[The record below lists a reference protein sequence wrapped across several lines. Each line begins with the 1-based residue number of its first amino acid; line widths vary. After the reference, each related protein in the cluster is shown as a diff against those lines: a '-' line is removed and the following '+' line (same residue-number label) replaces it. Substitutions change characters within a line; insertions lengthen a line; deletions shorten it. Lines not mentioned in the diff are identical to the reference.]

1 MDEIRNSPLELRLVV
16 AGMHLQ
22 PEFGQTEAQIT
33 ADGFDIDARVPMAA
47 ADDEPG
53 SMVGAIAIGVSG
65 FARAFEQTDP
75 DVVLVLGDR
84 VEAFAAAIAGA
95 GSNRPVAH
103 LHGGEVTRGGLDESM
118 RHAITKLAHLHFAAT
133 DKSRLRIIQMGEDPR
148 RVFCVGAPGLDAARR
163 LARLSSQELERR
175 IGVPLRRPLVVLV
188 QHPVTTRADEAAGEI
203 RETLEAL
210 AAAGHQTICLYPNS
224 DAGGRRMIGVIES
237 FRDQPWLRIVPNLEH
252 TAYLSLLAT
261 ADVLVGNTS
270 SGIIEAPFFHLP
282 VVNIGERQAGRERG
296 DNVLDVPPRRDE
308 IGRAVAQAIGDTAFR
323 RRAHQSTSPYG
334 DGRAAER
341 VVETL
346 RRTRSG
352 PQLLQKQFVD

>member
-1 MDEIRNSPLELRLVV
+1 MDVIRSSALELRLVV

-22 PEFGQTEAQIT
+22 PEFGQTDAEIA
-33 ADGFDIDARVPMAA
+33 ADGFDVDARVPMTA

-53 SMVGAIAIGVSG
+53 SMVGAIAMGVSG
-65 FARAFEQTDP
+65 FGRAFHHTDP
-75 DVVLVLGDR
+75 GVVLVLGDR
-84 VEAFAAAIAGA
+84 VEAFAAAIAAA

-103 LHGGEVTRGGLDESM
+103 LHGGEITRGGLDESM

-133 DKSRLRIIQMGEDPR
+133 QRSRQRIIQMGENPS

-163 LARLSSQELERR
+163 LEPLSRQELERR
-175 IGVPLRRPLVVLV
+175 IGVPLGRPLVVLV
-188 QHPVTTRADEAAGEI
+188 QHPVTTRADEAGGEI

-210 AAAGHQTICLYPNS
+210 VGAGHQTICLYPNS
-224 DAGGRRMIGVIES
+224 DAGGRRMIAVIES
-237 FRDQPWLRIVPNLEH
+237 FRDQPWLRVVPNLEH
-252 TAYLSLLAT
+252 AAYLSLLAM

-296 DNVLDVPPRRDE
+296 DNVVDVMPRRDE
-308 IGRAVAQAIGDTAFR
+308 IGRAIAEAIGDTAFR
-323 RRAHQSTSPYG
+323 ERARKSESPYG

-341 VVETL
+341 VVEIL
-346 RRTRSG
+346 ERTTSG
-352 PQLLQKQFVD
+352 PELLQKQFVD

>member
-1 MDEIRNSPLELRLVV
+1 MDEIRNSALELRLVV

-22 PEFGQTEAQIT
+22 PEFGQTEAEIA

-47 ADDEPG
+47 ADDEAS
-53 SMVGAIAIGVSG
+53 SMVAAIAMGVSG
-65 FARAFEQTDP
+65 FGRAFDQTDP

-84 VEAFAAAIAGA
+84 VEAFAASIAGA
-95 GSNRPVAH
+95 GSNRLVAH

-118 RHAITKLAHLHFAAT
+118 RHAITKLSHLHFAAT
-133 DKSRLRIIQMGEDPR
+133 KRSRQRIIQMGEDPN

-163 LARLSSQELERR
+163 LARLSTQELERR
-175 IGVPLRRPLVVLV
+175 IGVPLRRPLVVVV
-188 QHPVTTRADEAAGEI
+188 QHPVTTRADEAAEEI

-210 AAAGHQTICLYPNS
+210 AATGHQAICLYPNS
-224 DAGGRRMIGVIES
+224 DAGGRRMIGVIDS
-237 FRDQPWLRIVPNLEH
+237 FGDQPWLRVVANLEH
-252 TAYLSLLAT
+252 AAYLSLLAK

-296 DNVLDVPPRRDE
+296 DNVLDVPPQRDA
-308 IGRAVAQAIGDTAFR
+308 IGRAVAEAIGDTAFR
-323 RRAHQSTSPYG
+323 RRARQSKTPYG

-341 VVETL
+341 VVEIL
-346 RRTRSG
+346 RRTRNG
-352 PQLLQKQFVD
+352 PELLQKHFVD